1 MISLSPVIM
10 TNFFQFGKNSALNL
24 EVVIIFKGQISKLHI
39 LAANPLR
46 HSRNKNMVPCS
57 NLAKSIKISYYFQ
70 ENRIGLPGVTLV
82 LCRLCRIYT
91 SQINIYLFAKSHH
104 LLNAHQP

>member
-1 MISLSPVIM
+1 MISLSCYYDQFFSIWQKFCLELRGGNHLQR
-10 TNFFQFGKNSALNL
+10 TN
-24 EVVIIFKGQISKLHI
+24 IQIQI

-46 HSRNKNMVPCS
+46 QSRNKNMVPYS